1 MKGRGYV
8 VRVREKPQFAL
19 CTISHRERL
28 LEYVLD
34 LARDLGF
41 QAIELWGREP
51 HISEQFDENRVQAAR
66 RMIEDRGLE
75 VCVLGSYVVFG
86 PVRTRP
92 EELVNLED
100 MLHTARCL
108 RVPLIRVWAS
118 DIGSDVASKPQWER
132 TVGQIQEA
140 CDCAARLNLTLVAE
154 MHDDTL
160 TDTASSA
167 LRLLEQ
173 VDRDNFRLNFEVS
186 NRPRPETPAQR
197 LAAVLPY
204 VAHIHVKN
212 FHAYAGAD
220 GERPKWAPISDGLVD
235 YLPLLEL
242 LCDHGYRGCYALE
255 FAWREGNG
263 KRESLAQDLAY
274 LKSLFRLLG
283 REA

>member
-1 MKGRGYV
+1 V
-8 VRVREKPQFAL
+8 VSVRDKPQFAL
-19 CTISHRERL
+19 CTISHREKL

-34 LARDLGF
+34 LARELGF

-66 RMIEDRGLE
+66 RMIEDRGLGI
-75 VCVLGSYVVFG
+75 CALGSYVVFG
-86 PVRTRP
+86 PVRTRA
-92 EELVNLED
+92 EELVNLDD

-108 RVPLIRVWAS
+108 RVPLVRVWAS
-118 DIGSDVASKPQWER
+118 DIGSDVATKAQWDR
-132 TVGQIQEA
+132 TVGEIQEA
-140 CDCAARLNLTLVAE
+140 CDRAARLNVTLVAE
-154 MHDDTL
+154 MHDDSL
-160 TDTASSA
+160 ADTAASA

-186 NRPRPETPAQR
+186 TRLRSETPAQR
-197 LAAVLPY
+197 LAAVLPF
-204 VAHIHVKN
+204 VVHTHLQN
-212 FHAYAGAD
+212 FSAYAGAD
-220 GERPKWAPISDGLVD
+220 GEKPKWAPISDGLVD

-242 LCDHGYRGCYALE
+242 LCDHGYQGCYALE
-255 FAWREGNG
+255 FAAREGDG